1 MKTNMY
7 KICSV
12 MVLALAAFSYVD
24 KALASA
30 PPMLT
35 LSNNGSSV
43 QIVVS
48 NADANAPVTFYYPV
62 GGNSSAN
69 ASVNIGQ
76 TNGSGYLSTSINAGS
91 YSLTTGNP
99 VYVSVDGI
107 QSANLAWPSLSNAAP
122 AALVLSQSTV
132 TLTIGQSVTVNTSNV
147 TGTLSNPGNTNPSVV
162 NVTLNGNS
170 ITINGSSAGNA
181 VVTICA
187 SQSGCSGI
195 NVTVQPSYLDTSG
208 VFLSPSNLS
217 FAVGQSQTVS
227 ITGYASGPYY
237 VSQNSG
243 SNYVS
248 TTVSGSNVV
257 LTGIAA
263 GSSNITVCATSGQCG
278 SVFAS
283 VSGNAAGNTTTA
295 TSNQPP
301 VLSSVTITSN
311 AGNNTFIGSGN
322 IISFNLLANQTINS
336 PVLSVAGKQISTNGS
351 GSGPYTASYSVT
363 GNESVPIPVAVT
375 LTNPSGRT
383 GQTYLWLSNYS
394 SASPSASSPVP
405 AASTAPVGAYSFTH
419 YLYMGMTPQGVSN
432 PDVAALQNRLKTDGL
447 YSATATGYFGP
458 YTKSALEAYQAK
470 HGLSAVG
477 VVGPSTRNL
486 LNQGI

>member
-1 MKTNMY
+1 
-7 KICSV
+7 
-12 MVLALAAFSYVD
+12 
-24 KALASA
+24 
-30 PPMLT
+30 MLT

-48 NADANAPVTFYYPV
+48 NADANAPVMFYYPA
-62 GGNSSAN
+62 GGTSPTN

-76 TNGSGYLSTSINAGS
+76 TNGSGYLSTSIHAGS
-91 YSLTTGNP
+91 YGLVTGNP

-107 QSANLAWPSLSNAAP
+107 QSSNLAWPSLSNAAP
-122 AALVLSQSTV
+122 AALVLSQSAV
-132 TLTIGQSVTVNTSNV
+132 TLTIGQSVTVNASNV
-147 TGTLSNPGNTNPSVV
+147 TGTLSNPGNTNPSTV
-162 NVTLNGNS
+162 NVALNGNS
-170 ITINGSSAGNA
+170 ITINGSNAGNA

-237 VSQNSG
+237 VSQNTG

-248 TTVSGSNVV
+248 ATVSGGNVV

-278 SVFAS
+278 NVFAN
-283 VSGNAAGNTTTA
+283 VSGSSSGNTTA
-295 TSNQPP
+295 GASNLPP

-311 AGNNTFIGSGN
+311 AGNNAFIGSGN
-322 IISFNLLANQTINS
+322 VISLNLLANQAINIPTIS
-336 PVLSVAGKQISTNGS
+336 IDGKQIVANGS
-351 GSGPYTASYSVT
+351 GSGPYTVSYSVT
-363 GNESVPIPVAVT
+363 GAESIPIPVAIT
-375 LTNPSGRT
+375 FTNLSGQT

-394 SASPSASSPVP
+394 SASPSVSSAASAPTSPASS
-405 AASTAPVGAYSFTH
+405 VGAYSFTR
-419 YLYMGMTPQGVSN
+419 YLYMGMTPQGSSD
-432 PDVAALQNRLKTDGL
+432 PDVVALQNRLKTDGL
-447 YSATATGYFGP
+447 YSATVTGYFGP
-458 YTKSALEAYQAK
+458 YTKSAVEAYQKK
-470 HGLSAVG
+470 HSLSAIG